1 MVSPFNSFT
10 IWGLSSSS
18 SSAWEMKGF
27 TESFHIHLYIFC
39 RLDQPHKKFSIHFKP
54 KPHVCNQNLRGILS
68 VVNKQGKDV
77 KAFQVTLEMN
87 HHSSS
92 RSFSNSNEKVFP
104 WVADV
109 WFLLLLLLI
118 TLALPAEEDFL
129 KTPSRIVVFPTSA
142 LSLFARDFNFF
153 CR

>member
-1 MVSPFNSFT
+1 
-10 IWGLSSSS
+10 
-18 SSAWEMKGF
+18 MKGF

-54 KPHVCNQNLRGILS
+54 KPSIRVQSKFAWHTFSHN
-68 VVNKQGKDV
+68 NKQGKDV

-104 WVADV
+104 
-109 WFLLLLLLI
+109 
-118 TLALPAEEDFL
+118 
-129 KTPSRIVVFPTSA
+129 
-142 LSLFARDFNFF
+142 
-153 CR
+153 

>member
-1 MVSPFNSFT
+1 MVSFLHQVHQVVLEK
-10 IWGLSSSS
+10 WKVLLSHSI
-18 SSAWEMKGF
+18 F
-27 TESFHIHLYIFC
+27 IYIFFVD
-39 RLDQPHKKFSIHFKP
+39 LINHTKNSQFISKP
-54 KPHVCNQNLRGILS
+54 KPSIRVQSKFAWHTFSHN
-68 VVNKQGKDV
+68 NKQGKDV